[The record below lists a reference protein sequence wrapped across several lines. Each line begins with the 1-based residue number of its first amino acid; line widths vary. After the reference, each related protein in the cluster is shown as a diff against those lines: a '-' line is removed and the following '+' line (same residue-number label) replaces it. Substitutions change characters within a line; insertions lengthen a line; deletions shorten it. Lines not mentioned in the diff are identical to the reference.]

1 MTKFVAKTGFWL
13 GTAVLACLVP
23 MHDAVADDAP
33 TLKIG
38 VVTFLSG
45 PAAGP
50 FGIPSRNAAEVAID
64 AINAGTLP
72 APYNNKGFAGAK
84 LEPIIIDENGSTTEV
99 VQNYRDL
106 VQRRGATAVV
116 GFISSGSCLGVAP
129 VAEELKTLTV
139 FFDCGTPRI
148 FEEDDHH
155 YVFRPSATST
165 IDSTSA
171 ARYMDSHYKDM
182 KTFTGLNQNYA
193 WGQDSWSDFE
203 GAIKDLKPGLKEDDP
218 LFPKLFSGQYS
229 AEITTLL
236 AEDADVV
243 HSSFWG
249 GDLESFL
256 LQADPRGLFQKER
269 FYISTA
275 ETTMW
280 RLGPK
285 IPDGMIMGA
294 RGPWGPYAH
303 DTPLTRWFRQAY
315 ADRFSTPPVYPAYQM
330 VASLLGMKLA
340 YEKAAQANPKFGV
353 EDVVTAFTGM
363 TYEVFGTKIAMSQ
376 GKGHQGVHE
385 IAQGTYKYDKATNT
399 PTIEN
404 IVYYPPE
411 CVSAPEGTKATD
423 WIKNGMKGASDC
435 P

>member
-1 MTKFVAKTGFWL
+1 MTKFTAKAGWWL
-13 GTAVLACLVP
+13 GAAALAGIVP
-23 MHDAVADDAP
+23 VQQAAAQDAATVK
-33 TLKIG
+33 LG

-45 PAAGP
+45 AAAGP
-50 FGIPSRNAAEVAID
+50 FGIPSRNAAELVVE

-72 APYNNKGFAGAK
+72 APYNSKGFAGAK

-116 GFISSGSCLGVAP
+116 GYVSSGSCLGVAP

-148 FEEDDHH
+148 FEDEDHH
-155 YVFRPSATST
+155 YVFRASATST

-171 ARYMDSHYKDM
+171 ARYMASRYKDM
-182 KTFTGLNQNYA
+182 KAFTGINQNYA

-203 GAIKDLKPGLKEDDP
+203 GAIKDLKPGLKEEDP
-218 LFPKLFSGQYS
+218 LFPKLFAGQYS

-236 AEDADVV
+236 AKDADVV

-249 GDLESFL
+249 GDLESFV

-275 ETTMW
+275 ETAMF

-285 IPDGMIMGA
+285 LADGIIMGA
-294 RGPWGPYAH
+294 RGPWGVYCPRHRAQ
-303 DTPLTRWFRQAY
+303 PLV
-315 ADRFSTPPVYPAYQM
+315 P
-330 VASLLGMKLA
+330 ASLHRPFRH
-340 YEKAAQANPKFGV
+340 AARLSVLPDG
-353 EDVVTAFTGM
+353 DVA
-363 TYEVFGTKIAMSQ
+363 AR
-376 GKGHQGVHE
+376 H
-385 IAQGTYKYDKATNT
+385 
-399 PTIEN
+399 
-404 IVYYPPE
+404 
-411 CVSAPEGTKATD
+411 
-423 WIKNGMKGASDC
+423 
-435 P
+435 